1 MSLWL
6 SSQRKLGKENSRYSL
21 SLLPLTQRATR
32 RQKYERRSF
41 VSPRSFFKPK
51 RARGRRDGRERENVP
66 AARWCVPL
74 ACFRREEYSS
84 FFFGVFAYLRIFIFI
99 SKNTLLLKTR
109 DDGFVLFFAAATAT
123 ARNDDDDSAAVVFRR
138 SSMRR
143 RRRGGNRAVPARQ
156 SLLRELPVREKRGV
170 LPLERGRGYRE
181 GLF

>member
-1 MSLWL
+1 
-6 SSQRKLGKENSRYSL
+6 
-21 SLLPLTQRATR
+21 
-32 RQKYERRSF
+32 
-41 VSPRSFFKPK
+41 V
-51 RARGRRDGRERENVP
+51 
-66 AARWCVPL
+66 
-74 ACFRREEYSS
+74 
-84 FFFGVFAYLRIFIFI
+84 YLRIFIFI

-109 DDGFVLFFAAATAT
+109 DDGFVLFFAACAT

-138 SSMRR
+138 SMRR